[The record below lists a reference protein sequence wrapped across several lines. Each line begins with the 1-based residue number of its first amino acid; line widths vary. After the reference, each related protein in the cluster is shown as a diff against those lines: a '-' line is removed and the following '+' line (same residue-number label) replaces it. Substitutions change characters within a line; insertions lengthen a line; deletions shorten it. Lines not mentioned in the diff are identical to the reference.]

1 MLKQQVPC
9 QTLGL
14 STPKKEMLKT
24 SCPQSAPKSE
34 VKIQTVWTQKI
45 TGRGESLGRFA
56 RAAGDAGVPW
66 RTGPSRQQAG
76 PGPAVAGRGLWDF
89 LSHRGCASNCYCFVF
104 FLVFRFCMFFCVCPV
119 VLVVLFFWYFAPWLL
134 PSVSL
139 RHPPCFFPPSCYF
152 SLPSRL
158 PLAIVFPVL
167 VVLPTVLGHC
177 GTLPMVPV
185 LVALCVCFHSL
196 LLVSSPLFS
205 IVLLL
210 SHCKFW
216 CSSLTWLF
224 ASHHVAGK

>member
-1 MLKQQVPC
+1 
-9 QTLGL
+9 
-14 STPKKEMLKT
+14 
-24 SCPQSAPKSE
+24 
-34 VKIQTVWTQKI
+34 
-45 TGRGESLGRFA
+45 
-56 RAAGDAGVPW
+56 
-66 RTGPSRQQAG
+66 
-76 PGPAVAGRGLWDF
+76 
-89 LSHRGCASNCYCFVF
+89 
-104 FLVFRFCMFFCVCPV
+104 
-119 VLVVLFFWYFAPWLL
+119 
-134 PSVSL
+134 
-139 RHPPCFFPPSCYF
+139 
-152 SLPSRL
+152 LPSRL

-216 CSSLTWLF
+216 CSSLTWPF